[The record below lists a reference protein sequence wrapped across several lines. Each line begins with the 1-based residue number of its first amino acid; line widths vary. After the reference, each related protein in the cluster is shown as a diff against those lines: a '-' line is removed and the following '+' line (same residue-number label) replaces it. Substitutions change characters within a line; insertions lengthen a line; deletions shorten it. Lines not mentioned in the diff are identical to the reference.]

1 MYEILSDIR
10 RNGWMALLL
19 MSVLLC
25 ACSDDGDYDS
35 EAQGYELQV
44 GGIKTN
50 AAIDI
55 ANGTEMRVFLAS
67 ETDNIDGSV
76 VKTAASTWR
85 STIRVKEGV
94 QYYIYGYMPMESV
107 ESASIAP
114 LQAGLDKGAVL
125 TLNGID
131 AVTKSD
137 ICVIVGVQ
145 DLANRDDAYDVK
157 KGCFSYVGKDRGKN
171 YTNLLLDHLQSSI
184 HFELLIDNTYSQ
196 LRTIKVKKAEIL
208 AGTGSRYNMT
218 VTLNANNADNNPIS
232 TVSYSPT
239 DGETDVEI
247 FKDNDGY
254 ALSTTEPLGFDV
266 NFLTVMREKLSLKTT
281 YDVYDSKGNFIHTR
295 TSINNIGN
303 AISETIRRGEKT
315 TLTLTVK
322 PTYLYVLSDPDL
334 NDPTIE
340 IGN

>member
-10 RNGWMALLL
+10 KNGWMALLL

-55 ANGTEMRVFLAS
+55 ANGTEMRVFLVS

-94 QYYIYGYMPMESV
+94 QYYIYGYMPMENV
-107 ESASIAP
+107 VSASITP
-114 LQAGLDKGAVL
+114 LSGGLDKGAVL

-137 ICVIVGVQ
+137 ICIIVGVQ
-145 DLANRDDAYDVK
+145 DLANRDDDYDVK
-157 KGCFSYVGKDRGKN
+157 KDTTQHYTFS
-171 YTNLLLDHLQSSI
+171 
-184 HFELLIDNTYSQ
+184 
-196 LRTIKVKKAEIL
+196 
-208 AGTGSRYNMT
+208 
-218 VTLNANNADNNPIS
+218 
-232 TVSYSPT
+232 
-239 DGETDVEI
+239 
-247 FKDNDGY
+247 
-254 ALSTTEPLGFDV
+254 
-266 NFLTVMREKLSLKTT
+266 
-281 YDVYDSKGNFIHTR
+281 
-295 TSINNIGN
+295 
-303 AISETIRRGEKT
+303 
-315 TLTLTVK
+315 TLTLFH
-322 PTYLYVLSDPDL
+322 
-334 NDPTIE
+334 
-340 IGN
+340 